1 MSINN
6 IGRINDHLKTANLE
20 IKWQQRKNSP
30 FIPDNPNKKEE
41 NTITSLIKQNEET
54 QKTETM
60 QRIDRKLKT
69 GKKLSVA
76 EMDYLRKNAPD
87 LYAKAVKIETE
98 REEYRRALS
107 RCKTKEEAEQLHT
120 EKTMMLL
127 AESSAV
133 AGNPYIPKER
143 KQELLEFTAMRAA
156 ALNNEFYEH
165 MQQ

>member
-20 IKWQQRKNSP
+20 IKWQQRKNRP
-30 FIPDNPNKKEE
+30 FMPDNPNKKEE
-41 NTITSLIKQNEET
+41 NTITALIKQNEET

-69 GKKLSVA
+69 GKKLSAA

-87 LYAKAVKIETE
+87 LYVKAVKIEAE

-107 RCKTKEEAEQLHT
+107 RCKTKEEAKQLHT
-120 EKTMMLL
+120 EKTMQLL
-127 AESSAV
+127 TESSAV

-143 KQELLEFTAMRAA
+143 KQEMLEFIAMRTAA
-156 ALNNEFYEH
+156 VNNEFYDYMER
-165 MQQ
+165 